1 MMFSPFN
8 RTFSYDPWNERGRS
22 DIEYNFPSRNYD
34 QSEEESH
41 RCNCSRCE
49 HERSQV
55 CNCANCRL
63 NKRYA
68 TSQNITKKQS
78 NVSQKK
84 KLLSRNQFQ
93 PQTNNIVTMGKEAQ
107 NKKVDNNK
115 ERVDTEQILEVQMD
129 KREQL
134 DETSHKERLINNN
147 MSEIEIQSATLQDKG
162 DDVTMQD
169 KGDDVTI
176 QGDGNEANPTIDQTT
191 LHYNE
196 ASESIDNNDSEYLY
210 EQTTVKDLLSQKLN
224 AIKSVEDNME
234 QTIGQFILIKKKV
247 V

>member
-1 MMFSPFN
+1 
-8 RTFSYDPWNERGRS
+8 
-22 DIEYNFPSRNYD
+22 
-34 QSEEESH
+34 
-41 RCNCSRCE
+41 
-49 HERSQV
+49 
-55 CNCANCRL
+55 
-63 NKRYA
+63 
-68 TSQNITKKQS
+68 
-78 NVSQKK
+78 
-84 KLLSRNQFQ
+84 
-93 PQTNNIVTMGKEAQ
+93 MGKEAQ

-147 MSEIEIQSATLQDKG
+147 MAEIEIQSATLQDKG

-224 AIKSVEDNME
+224 AVKSVEDNME
-234 QTIGQFILIKKKV
+234 QTIGQFNKEKSCLKEKDLIYYEEMMVRYLIELDTILTDGNTEIRTARKKV
-247 V
+247 VSSINRELEIIESQKQVFKTNNK